1 MGFVANGLCMYK
13 QRGLSAFEN
22 QKYKLQ
28 VNWYVTWFLRKV
40 GKQVSRWST
49 SMGWVIV
56 SV

>member
-1 MGFVANGLCMYK
+1 MVFVANGLCMYK
-13 QRGLSAFEN
+13 QKGLSALES

-28 VNWYVTWFLRKV
+28 ANGYVTWFSRKV
-40 GKQVSRWST
+40 GKQVSRGST